1 MNRSFTKQRKI
12 QEANML
18 LENRFLIKE
27 SRVERDKDSNRWYT
41 AQDPTSKKWKIF
53 VEVFSNKEIKDP
65 VKTPNDPLFKDYSK
79 YWVEYSTEANSDT
92 ALVNLMSDIKSG
104 KKPKSD
110 VATTTETPT
119 QTTTDVSTVAPQST
133 EPQSTSN
140 SSGEVN
146 TYLTGILGLK

>member
-65 VKTPNDPLFKDYSK
+65 VKTPNDPLFKDYTK

-119 QTTTDVSTVAPQST
+119 QTTTDVSTVAPQSS
-133 EPQSTSN
+133 EPQSTSY

>member
-27 SRVERDKDSNRWYT
+27 RREERDKDSNNWYT

-53 VEVFSNKEIKDP
+53 VQTFSPKQDKDP
-65 VKTPNDPLFKDYSK
+65 SKTPNDPLFKDYTK
-79 YWVEYSTEANSDT
+79 YWVEYSTEANADA

-104 KKPKSD
+104 KKSESN
-110 VATTTETPT
+110 VTTT
-119 QTTTDVSTVAPQST
+119 TTTSSSVTTNTTTVAPQSD
-133 EPQSTSN
+133 
-140 SSGEVN
+140 SSKEVN
-146 TYLTGILGLK
+146 SYLTNILGLN

>member
-27 SRVERDKDSNRWYT
+27 RRQERDKDSNNWYT

-53 VEVFSNKEIKDP
+53 VQTFSPKQDKDP
-65 VKTPNDPLFKDYSK
+65 SKTPNDPLFKDYTK
-79 YWVEYSTEANSDT
+79 YWVEYSTEANADA

-104 KKPKSD
+104 KKSESN
-110 VATTTETPT
+110 VTTT
-119 QTTTDVSTVAPQST
+119 TTTSSSVTTNTTTVAPQSD
-133 EPQSTSN
+133 
-140 SSGEVN
+140 SSKEVN
-146 TYLTGILGLK
+146 SYLTNILGLN

>member
-27 SRVERDKDSNRWYT
+27 RREERDKDSNNWYT

-53 VEVFSNKEIKDP
+53 VQTFSPKQNKDP
-65 VKTPNDPLFKDYSK
+65 SKTPNDPLFKDYTK
-79 YWVEYSTEANSDT
+79 YWVEYSTEANADT
-92 ALVNLMSDIKSG
+92 ALVNLISDIKSG
-104 KKPKSD
+104 KKTESN
-110 VATTTETPT
+110 VTTTETPA
-119 QTTTDVSTVAPQST
+119 QTTTDATTAAPQST

>member
-27 SRVERDKDSNRWYT
+27 SRVERDEDSNRWYT

-65 VKTPNDPLFKDYSK
+65 VKTPNDALFKDYTK
-79 YWVEYSTEANSDT
+79 YWVEYGTEANSDT

-110 VATTTETPT
+110 VETTTETPT
-119 QTTTDVSTVAPQST
+119 QTTTDVSTVA
-133 EPQSTSN
+133 PQSTSN

>member
-27 SRVERDKDSNRWYT
+27 RREERDKDSNNWYT

-53 VEVFSNKEIKDP
+53 VQTFSPKQDKDP
-65 VKTPNDPLFKDYSK
+65 SKTPNDPLFKDYTK
-79 YWVEYSTEANSDT
+79 YWVEYSTEANADA
-92 ALVNLMSDIKSG
+92 ALVNLMSDMKSG
-104 KKPKSD
+104 KKSESN
-110 VATTTETPT
+110 VTTTETPA
-119 QTTTDVSTVAPQST
+119 QTTTDATTVAPQST

>member
-1 MNRSFTKQRKI
+1 
-12 QEANML
+12 ML

-65 VKTPNDPLFKDYSK
+65 VKTPNDPLFKDYTK

>member
-65 VKTPNDPLFKDYSK
+65 VKTPNDPLFKDYTK

-110 VATTTETPT
+110 VVTTTETPT

>member
-65 VKTPNDPLFKDYSK
+65 VKTPNDPLFKDYTK

-133 EPQSTSN
+133 EPQLTSK

>member
-27 SRVERDKDSNRWYT
+27 RREERDKNSNNWYT

-65 VKTPNDPLFKDYSK
+65 VKTPNDPLFKDYTK

>member
-1 MNRSFTKQRKI
+1 
-12 QEANML
+12 ML

-27 SRVERDKDSNRWYT
+27 RREERDKDSNNWYT

-53 VEVFSNKEIKDP
+53 VQTFSPKQDKDP
-65 VKTPNDPLFKDYSK
+65 SKTPNDPLFKDYTK
-79 YWVEYSTEANSDT
+79 YWVEYSTEANADA
-92 ALVNLMSDIKSG
+92 ALVNLMSDMKSG
-104 KKPKSD
+104 KKSETN
-110 VATTTETPT
+110 VTTTETPA
-119 QTTTDVSTVAPQST
+119 QTTTDATTDAPQST

>member
-65 VKTPNDPLFKDYSK
+65 VKTPNDPLFKDYTK
-79 YWVEYSTEANSDT
+79 YWVEYSTEALNQEKNQ
-92 ALVNLMSDIKSG
+92 NLMWRQQLKHLHKLQQMCLRLLLNQRNLNQLQIVQVK
-104 KKPKSD
+104 
-110 VATTTETPT
+110 
-119 QTTTDVSTVAPQST
+119 
-133 EPQSTSN
+133 
-140 SSGEVN
+140 
-146 TYLTGILGLK
+146 LIRILQVF